1 MENRDD
7 VKGTG
12 SPFEEI
18 KTKKTP
24 DLSFSDI
31 IDLET
36 LQKIQDS
43 FAYATGVASLITD
56 PKGNPITQPSNFCRL
71 CRDIIRKT
79 EIGLANC
86 MHSDAE
92 IGIMNPH
99 GPVTHT
105 CLSSGLWDGG
115 ATITAGNR
123 HIANWLIGQV
133 RNEEISKDEII
144 KYADVIG
151 ADREEFSSALDEVNV
166 MSPGQFRRVCEALF
180 IIATQIS
187 DLAYRKMALEQS
199 EKNLNTTLD
208 SIGEAVITTDHE
220 YRITKLNPVAEN
232 ITGWKLSEASG
243 RLLPEV
249 FSISVRDTGEEA
261 VNPAAAVLES
271 GRTLSVPSGI
281 ILTDR
286 SGNKTD
292 VAYNAAPVNNPDGS
306 ISGVII
312 IFRDESTRILLE
324 EQLRQSQKMEAIGRL
339 AGGIAHDF
347 NNMLG
352 GIRGA
357 AEMLYKRHRNDT
369 HSEKLISIILE
380 AVERASSLTRQMLD
394 FSRKGKKQ
402 SVPVDMHN
410 LISGTAGILER
421 SVDKKVRITT
431 DFRAEDTVIT
441 GDPAQLQSTLLNLGI
456 NARDSMPGGGD
467 IRISSVNI
475 DVDERHAAY
484 LSPDLVPGRYIEVSI
499 SDTGTGI
506 PHDIQKRIFDPF
518 FTTKEPG
525 KGTGLGLS
533 AVYGT
538 VKDHRGVITVYS
550 EPGTGS
556 VFKIYLPVTCGIE
569 VKPVRPEIC
578 YDRECTIGR
587 VLLVDDEPLL
597 RNTGRMILEDFG
609 NDVITA
615 DDGARAVE
623 LFRAGSRFD
632 LVIMDIIMPNM
643 NGIEAYNNISMID
656 PAVPFIFASGFT
668 YRQNIQDLMTKPNV
682 AEFIQKPYS
691 ISSLGSA
698 ITRILRKKNP
708 YPVQS

>member
-1 MENRDD
+1 
-7 VKGTG
+7 
-12 SPFEEI
+12 
-18 KTKKTP
+18 
-24 DLSFSDI
+24 
-31 IDLET
+31 
-36 LQKIQDS
+36 
-43 FAYATGVASLITD
+43 
-56 PKGNPITQPSNFCRL
+56 
-71 CRDIIRKT
+71 
-79 EIGLANC
+79 
-86 MHSDAE
+86 
-92 IGIMNPH
+92 
-99 GPVTHT
+99 
-105 CLSSGLWDGG
+105 
-115 ATITAGNR
+115 
-123 HIANWLIGQV
+123 
-133 RNEEISKDEII
+133 
-144 KYADVIG
+144 
-151 ADREEFSSALDEVNV
+151 
-166 MSPGQFRRVCEALF
+166 
-180 IIATQIS
+180 
-187 DLAYRKMALEQS
+187 
-199 EKNLNTTLD
+199 
-208 SIGEAVITTDHE
+208 
-220 YRITKLNPVAEN
+220 
-232 ITGWKLSEASG
+232 
-243 RLLPEV
+243 
-249 FSISVRDTGEEA
+249 
-261 VNPAAAVLES
+261 
-271 GRTLSVPSGI
+271 
-281 ILTDR
+281 
-286 SGNKTD
+286 
-292 VAYNAAPVNNPDGS
+292 
-306 ISGVII
+306 
-312 IFRDESTRILLE
+312 
-324 EQLRQSQKMEAIGRL
+324 
-339 AGGIAHDF
+339 
-347 NNMLG
+347 
-352 GIRGA
+352 
-357 AEMLYKRHRNDT
+357 
-369 HSEKLISIILE
+369 
-380 AVERASSLTRQMLD
+380 MLD